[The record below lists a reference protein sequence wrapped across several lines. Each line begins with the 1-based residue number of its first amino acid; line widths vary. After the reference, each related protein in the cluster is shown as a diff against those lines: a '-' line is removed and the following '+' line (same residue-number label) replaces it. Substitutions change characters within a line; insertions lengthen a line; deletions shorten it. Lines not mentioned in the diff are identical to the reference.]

1 MSSKILEKQ
10 VNSDVHIH
18 DGAEDLDSDRKTD
31 KVQELFYGTNNSQ
44 QSPEKALVGKQVK
57 MSFPPPTK
65 KKIQLTFED
74 VVIKT
79 IPQQRKCCKKGPV
92 EQSKVI
98 LNNVSGTVKPGQFLA
113 IIGASG
119 KLFPQLHSIRCDMTS
134 DKAKLSGVS
143 LIKISQSDIVLLNS
157 DYYTTFNTWTNRT
170 LTNPFI

>member
-1 MSSKILEKQ
+1 MASKILEKQ
-10 VNSDVHIH
+10 VNSDMNVHE
-18 DGAEDLDSDRKTD
+18 GVEDLDSDRKTE
-31 KVQELFYGTNNSQ
+31 KVQDLFYGTNGSN
-44 QSPEKALVGKQVK
+44 QSPDKQLIQMGSKQVK

-119 KLFPQLHSIRCDMTS
+119 K
-134 DKAKLSGVS
+134 
-143 LIKISQSDIVLLNS
+143 
-157 DYYTTFNTWTNRT
+157 
-170 LTNPFI
+170 

>member
-1 MSSKILEKQ
+1 M
-10 VNSDVHIH
+10 
-18 DGAEDLDSDRKTD
+18 DSDRKTE
-31 KVQELFYGTNNSQ
+31 KVHDLFYGTNNSQ
-44 QSPEKALVGKQVK
+44 NSPDAKLYPVGSKTGGK

-79 IPQQRKCCKKGPV
+79 IPRSQGKCCKKGPV

-119 KLFPQLHSIRCDMTS
+119 K
-134 DKAKLSGVS
+134 
-143 LIKISQSDIVLLNS
+143 
-157 DYYTTFNTWTNRT
+157 
-170 LTNPFI
+170 

>member
-1 MSSKILEKQ
+1 MASKILEKQ
-10 VNSDVHIH
+10 VNSDMHAHEGV
-18 DGAEDLDSDRKTD
+18 EDLDSDRKTE
-31 KVQELFYGTNNSQ
+31 KVQDLFYGTNGSNG
-44 QSPEKALVGKQVK
+44 SPDKALVAVGSKQVK

-119 KLFPQLHSIRCDMTS
+119 K
-134 DKAKLSGVS
+134 
-143 LIKISQSDIVLLNS
+143 
-157 DYYTTFNTWTNRT
+157 
-170 LTNPFI
+170 